1 MRGRTQFEIPCEFIG
16 GDVTDVLGL
25 WLRLRFRIRFYW
37 NCRWDIERGHGRGK
51 GEAAGFNAGRD
62 PGDAA
67 VVGVDF
73 EVAEEVKAPEV
84 DKDGGGG

>member
-1 MRGRTQFEIPCEFIG
+1 MSLICWGCGFDCDSAP
-16 GDVTDVLGL
+16 D
-25 WLRLRFRIRFYW
+25 FYW

-62 PGDAA
+62 SGDAA
-67 VVGVDF
+67 VVGVDI

-84 DKDGGGG
+84 DQDGGGG